1 MSKGLGRGLSALFEE
16 NSYNEGISSTAITT
30 LRISDIEP
38 DKEQPRKSFD
48 QDKLAELASSIKTHG
63 IIQPIVVRKL
73 ENDRYSIIA
82 GERRWRAARL
92 ANITEVPVVIKE
104 YTEREAKEVALVE
117 NLQREDLN
125 PVEEAFGY
133 KTLIDTYNLTQEE
146 IAGIVGKSRPVIA
159 NAIRIL
165 SLPKDILIMV
175 EKEEISA
182 GHARA
187 LLSLSSEELI
197 VKTAKRIKAEDLTV
211 RYIEKLSKKK
221 GKQTKGT
228 QLTLEISQLR
238 DLEKQIA
245 QALGRKTKIIKG
257 QNKGK
262 IEIEFYSNDDLET
275 LINFL
280 LSENS

>member
-1 MSKGLGRGLSALFEE
+1 MSRGLGRGLEALFED
-16 NSYNEGISSTAITT
+16 NSYDSSNHSITTT
-30 LRISDIEP
+30 LRLSDIEP
-38 DKEQPRKSFD
+38 NKAQPRKSFNEE
-48 QDKLAELASSIKTHG
+48 KLAELASSIKIHG

-73 ENDRYSIIA
+73 ENERYSIIA

-104 YTEREAKEVALVE
+104 YNEREAKEVSLVE

-125 PVEEAFGY
+125 PIEEALGY

-146 IAGIVGKSRPVIA
+146 IAKIVGKSRPVIA

-165 SLPKDILIMV
+165 SLPKDILLMI
-175 EKEEISA
+175 EKEEISS

-197 VKTAKRIKAEDLTV
+197 EKTAKRIKTEDLTV
-211 RYIEKLSKKK
+211 RDMEKLSKKK
-221 GKQTKGT
+221 VNQTKGT
-228 QLTLEISQLR
+228 QLTLEISQLQ
-238 DLEKQIA
+238 DLEKQISSS
-245 QALGRKTKIIKG
+245 LGRKAKIIKR

-262 IEIEFYSNDDLET
+262 IELEFYSIDDLET

-280 LSENS
+280 LSEK

>member
-1 MSKGLGRGLSALFEE
+1 MSRGLGRGLEALFED
-16 NSYNEGISSTAITT
+16 NSYDSSNHSITTT
-30 LRISDIEP
+30 LRLSDIEP
-38 DKEQPRKSFD
+38 NKAQPRKSFNEE
-48 QDKLAELASSIKTHG
+48 KLAELASSIKIHG

-73 ENDRYSIIA
+73 ENERYSIIA

-104 YTEREAKEVALVE
+104 YNEREAKEVSLVE

-125 PVEEAFGY
+125 PIEEALGY

-146 IAGIVGKSRPVIA
+146 IAKIVGKSRPVIA

-165 SLPKDILIMV
+165 SLPKDILLMI
-175 EKEEISA
+175 EKEEISS

-197 VKTAKRIKAEDLTV
+197 EKTAKRIKTEDLTV
-211 RYIEKLSKKK
+211 RDIEKLSKKK
-221 GKQTKGT
+221 VNQTKGT
-228 QLTLEISQLR
+228 QLTLEISQLQ
-238 DLEKQIA
+238 DLEKQISSS
-245 QALGRKTKIIKG
+245 LGRKAKIIKR

-262 IEIEFYSNDDLET
+262 IELEFYSIDDLET

-280 LSENS
+280 LSEK